1 MKVDNDIYAY
11 DVEVVFKKY
20 YGALCYY
27 ASTYICEEVMVQ
39 DLVQD
44 VFVRLL
50 EVPQR
55 FSSIV
60 HLRNFL
66 YLSVKNACLN
76 NLEKSAVQERH
87 KQLIRKYIPVH
98 DFPDEEILTAE
109 VFRRLKEAIDE
120 LPEECRKI
128 VCLSYFDGWDNEK
141 IATHLQISVN
151 TVRAQKMR
159 GKKLLKEKLKNLFPL
174 FLLFIKMV

>member
-1 MKVDNDIYAY
+1 MKVDNDVYIY

-27 ASTYICEEVMVQ
+27 ASAYIHEDMMVQ

-50 EVPQR
+50 EMPQC
-55 FSSIV
+55 FSSAV

-87 KQLIRKYIPVH
+87 RHLIRTYIPLQ
-98 DFPDEEILTAE
+98 DLPDEEILTAE

-120 LPEECRKI
+120 LPGECRKI
-128 VCLSYFDGWDNEK
+128 VCLSYLDGWDNEK
-141 IATHLQISVN
+141 IAAYLHISVN

-159 GKKLLKEKLKNLFPL
+159 GKKLLREKLRNLFPL
-174 FLLFIKMV
+174 LLLLMRMV